1 MGELTGGL
9 TNYYLVEVLHP
20 QREDQDPYQAECE
33 DIAEAL
39 QLTPNEFCEFKA
51 IWRTAAAR
59 LGNGKP
65 GQKALYDAQKRVHYA
80 TRDLKKL
87 ERELQGSAISE
98 DERTRRKMF
107 LGENVVQGAL
117 HPAPGTV
124 MEDGWIV
131 HEGPDM
137 PEPLSNEQYVEV
149 RLRSGVEYTG
159 NFAKRAMD
167 WVWAEDNSIQP
178 ITHYRLLRFS
188 TGDATVGELDHGK
201 ELVGEPGWYQHAG
214 GPRPA
219 GVAQRDRVQV
229 RLSNGHT
236 VAIPREAFKWHWE
249 YRQDS
254 PEAAPHIEAWRFV

>member
-1 MGELTGGL
+1 MESL
-9 TNYYLVEVLHP
+9 
-20 QREDQDPYQAECE
+20 
-33 DIAEAL
+33 
-39 QLTPNEFCEFKA
+39 
-51 IWRTAAAR
+51 
-59 LGNGKP
+59 
-65 GQKALYDAQKRVHYA
+65 AQKYPKYYKAVPEGVPPDEVDTYVINMMFPVDDHSGAILHAR
-80 TRDLKKL
+80 KKL
-87 ERELQGSAISE
+87 LIPGVRSGGKSMLKDVIEARDTLNRYI
-98 DERTRRKMF
+98 
-107 LGENVVQGAL
+107 AL
-117 HPAPGTV
+117 HEPLEEGYVPEVAPIAVAPGTV